1 MHSCLQHVHVFDS
14 ICVGGATRRAAT
26 KVTHLVT
33 QRLVAELRWLLW
45 CHIGSTH
52 NLGAISV
59 SIFISFRAAA
69 GRGPHFSPFPAGL
82 RTVPVGCLMNG
93 SCGLAPDRL
102 LWTSSRLAPIS
113 SYQTRLSKCSR
124 PAPLNLFLAVSPR
137 LVGCHQ
143 LAAGRFQSAGFLADP
158 LAICPIGVSQL
169 LVAWLRSASFLRAV
183 SRSWFPAG
191 FSLLVCVHLGC
202 VRAGSSYMIS
212 GWLI

>member
-1 MHSCLQHVHVFDS
+1 MHLFDS

-124 PAPLNLFLAVSPR
+124 TAPLSLFVAVSPR

-143 LAAGRFQSAGFLADP
+143 LAAGRFLPAGFLSDPLGIFPTGFSRLPVGMFRSAGFL
-158 LAICPIGVSQL
+158 L
-169 LVAWLRSASFLRAV
+169 LVTRS
-183 SRSWFPAG
+183 
-191 FSLLVCVHLGC
+191 
-202 VRAGSSYMIS
+202 
-212 GWLI
+212 